1 MTTLE
6 EKMQAILDGSDFND
20 LPFEERKRICK
31 YLDEKQI
38 LTIWQT
44 LERDKHLT
52 TEAWKKS
59 KDNGL
64 KTAWNST
71 DGTIVIGL
79 MGRWLH
85 SYTMVTKDGYIKNE
99 TFFYI

>member
-1 MTTLE
+1 MDAPARAAERRMIMTTLE

-44 LERDKHLT
+44 LERDNHLT
-52 TEAWKKS
+52 TEAWRKKQ
-59 KDNGL
+59 
-64 KTAWNST
+64 
-71 DGTIVIGL
+71 
-79 MGRWLH
+79 RQWLANCVEQ
-85 SYTMVTKDGYIKNE
+85 YRRNYCDWLFPKAE
-99 TFFYI
+99 